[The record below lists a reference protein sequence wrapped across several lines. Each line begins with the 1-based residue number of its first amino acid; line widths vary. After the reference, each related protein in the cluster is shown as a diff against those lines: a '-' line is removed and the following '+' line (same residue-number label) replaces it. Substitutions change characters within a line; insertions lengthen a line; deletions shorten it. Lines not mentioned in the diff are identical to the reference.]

1 MLVVGAVTSSFVITP
16 LSHLVAAAASEDVG
30 DDNDDVDVGPER
42 RGES

>member
-1 MLVVGAVTSSFVITP
+1 MLVVGAVTSSF
-16 LSHLVAAAASEDVG
+16 AAASEDVG